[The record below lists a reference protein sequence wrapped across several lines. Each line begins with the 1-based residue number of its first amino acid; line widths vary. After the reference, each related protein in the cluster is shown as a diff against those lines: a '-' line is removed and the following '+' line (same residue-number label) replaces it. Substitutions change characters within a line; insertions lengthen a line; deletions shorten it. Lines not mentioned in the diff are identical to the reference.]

1 MTTFWVE
8 GASGLVGC
16 WFCTEAVAGSQFW
29 EDSLEEENHER
40 PNILKSK
47 LVMREV
53 WSREVEVQV
62 VWRCGDGKRKEVERV
77 REFLIWDSGAQVT
90 GNFKLDFPVSYYIV
104 DTTKSLRIHLP
115 HRKP

>member
-40 PNILKSK
+40 PNILKMK
-47 LVMREV
+47 LVMSEV
-53 WSREVEVQV
+53 WRRELGVELCGV
-62 VWRCGDGKRKEVERV
+62 VEIWKRKEVQRV

-90 GNFKLDFPVSYYIV
+90 GNLDFPVSYYIV